1 MLKSMN
7 SPCPKLYDYHR
18 SLTYPDPDNFNI
30 LGYTMIYYDILKI
43 IIYYNLLQHTVIYYN
58 IL

>member
-43 IIYYNLLQHTVIYYN
+43 IIYYNQHTVIYYN